1 MENASRPILAQRSI
15 KLPAKKYVAGDTL
28 EFNVPSG
35 LVIKEIVISMHGKSY
50 NEFTVGDFNIHKYG
64 VMDALIRDL
73 NVKDGSKVLKG
84 FKGVDALRRQARYLN
99 GSSAPVFYKKNSSTL
114 GASPSVGFIDK
125 PAATAQDFA
134 FSETVSIPFENKLS
148 NQWARTLLNTKG
160 KNNVKIE
167 MVFNT
172 LEKLLD
178 RSDSTTVIGA
188 QTSDVNIEV
197 SIITIPARI
206 NMPVVEN
213 WRQTHKTI
221 NINGQQTAQPYEL
234 TKGSRVQGFWISALL
249 GSANRRLTLDEA
261 KELVFQV
268 DLNNG
273 SQIKSFSLYDL
284 QMENLAKS
292 PIQVVQDGAA
302 YCNFLDNSIFE
313 TALDT
318 SSGSGVLAY
327 NVLVTTP
334 ASWDY
339 TKPLE
344 LTIEQDD
351 IEFLQQI

>member
-1 MENASRPILAQRSI
+1 MENTSRPILAQRSI

-35 LVIKEIVISMHGKSY
+35 LVVKEIVISAHGKANCVFSAGT
-50 NEFTVGDFNIHKYG
+50 FDLHKYG

-73 NVKDGSKVLKG
+73 NIKDGSKVLKG
-84 FKGVDALRRQARYLN
+84 FKGVDVLRRQARYLT

-114 GASPSVGFIDK
+114 GASPSVGYIDN
-125 PAATAQDFA
+125 AGTSGQDFA
-134 FSETVSIPFENKLS
+134 FSETVSCSFENKLS
-148 NQWARTLLNTKG
+148 NQWARTLMNTRN

-167 MVFNT
+167 LVFNT
-172 LEKLLD
+172 LDALLD
-178 RSDSTTVIGA
+178 KADGTTVITS
-188 QTSDVNIEV
+188 QTADINFEV
-197 SIITIPARI
+197 SLITVPSRI

-221 NINGQQTAQPYEL
+221 NIAGQQTAQPYEL
-234 TKGSRVQGFWISALL
+234 TKGARVQGFWVSAYLS
-249 GSANRRLTLDEA
+249 SAKRRLTLDEA
-261 KELVFQV
+261 KELIFQV

-292 PIQVVQDGAA
+292 PIQVIQDGAG

-318 SSGSGVLAY
+318 SSGSGILAY
-327 NVLVTTP
+327 NVLVTCP

-339 TKPLE
+339 TGSLQ
-344 LTIEQDD
+344 LNFEQDD
-351 IEFLQQI
+351 IEFLGQI

>member
-1 MENASRPILAQRSI
+1 MENGARPILAQRSI

-28 EFNVPSG
+28 EFDVPSG
-35 LVIKEIVISMHGKSY
+35 LVIKEIVISAHGKI
-50 NEFTVGDFNIHKYG
+50 NNAFTVGSFDIHKYG
-64 VMDALIRDL
+64 IMDALFRDL
-73 NVKDGSKVLKG
+73 NIKDGSKVLKG
-84 FKGVDALRRQARYLN
+84 FKGVDVLRRQARYLN

-114 GASPSVGFIDK
+114 GSAPSVGFIDNSGT
-125 PAATAQDFA
+125 TAQDFA
-134 FSETVSIPFENKLS
+134 FSETVSCPFENKLS

-172 LEKLLD
+172 LDKLLD
-178 RSDSTTVIGA
+178 KADTTTVVGV
-188 QTSDVNIEV
+188 QTADINIEV

-221 NINGQQTAQPYEL
+221 NINGQQTSQPYEL
-234 TKGSRVQGFWISALL
+234 TKGSRVQGFWVSAYL
-249 GSANRRLTLDEA
+249 GSAKRRLTLDEA
-261 KELVFQV
+261 KEITFQV

-292 PIQVVQDGAA
+292 PIQVVQDGAG

-327 NVLVTTP
+327 NILVTTP

-339 TKPLE
+339 SQPVE
-344 LTIEQDD
+344 LSFEQDD
-351 IEFLQQI
+351 IEYLQTI